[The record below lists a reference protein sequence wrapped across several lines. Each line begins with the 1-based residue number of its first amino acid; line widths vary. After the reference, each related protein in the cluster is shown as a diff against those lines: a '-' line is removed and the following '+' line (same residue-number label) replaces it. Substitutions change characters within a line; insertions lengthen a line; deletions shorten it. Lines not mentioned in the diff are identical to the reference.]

1 MHRIHN
7 TKTGFEAYDA
17 ELTAASFKT
26 LQMSGA
32 RFEDTNLERSSSA
45 VAVGSNPVPSS
56 FTDTNLSSGE
66 FINVNF
72 TSAHFE
78 DCDFNG
84 ATINGVL
91 IEDLMIAYRLLKRQP
106 DRN

>member
-7 TKTGFEAYDA
+7 TKTAFEAFDA
-17 ELTAASFKT
+17 ELEPANMRN

-32 RFEDTNLERSSSA
+32 KFEDSNLEKSQFS
-45 VAVGSNPVPSS
+45 
-56 FTDTNLSSGE
+56 DTNLSSAE
-66 FINVNF
+66 FSNVNF

-78 DCDFNG
+78 NCDFNG
-84 ATINGVL
+84 ATLNGVL

>member
-17 ELTAASFKT
+17 ELSAASFKT

-32 RFEDTNLERSSSA
+32 KFEDTNLEK
-45 VAVGSNPVPSS
+45 SS